1 MSTDTIKQAEKQAAF
16 HKALSNP
23 RRLLIL
29 WILAKGALSV
39 NEIAQR
45 AGSSLQNVSQHL
57 GLLKRIGILETRRVG
72 QTIFYKIADESIL
85 DQYPVMINEPDVQKN
100 TNPKSKE
107 QGE

>member
-1 MSTDTIKQAEKQAAF
+1 MRTDTIEQAEKQAAF

-39 NEIAQR
+39 NEIARR

-57 GLLKRIGILETRRVG
+57 GLLKRAGILETQRVG
-72 QTIFYKIADESIL
+72 HTIYYKISDETLL
-85 DQYPVMINEPDVQKN
+85 DQYPVMLNIPDIQ
-100 TNPKSKE
+100 
-107 QGE
+107 